1 MRLEG
6 KIAVITGSSR
16 GIGRATAIAFA
27 REGAKVVVNC
37 RSNTAEGEE
46 VVNIIKNAGGQA
58 ILVTADVSVPQEIK
72 SMFERTVGEF
82 GGLDI
87 LVNNA
92 GIDRPKDFLTLSV
105 SDWDTTMRTNLYGPF
120 LCSQE
125 AAGIMLERDGGK
137 ILNTC
142 SVRSLYHAGRQGN
155 IAYTASKAALLSFTK
170 TLAKELAPKIKVNGV
185 APGPANTDMSAV
197 WDEKTRN
204 KAIEESYLHRL
215 VEPEDIANAFL
226 FLASSEADAITGEL
240 LVVDGGYN
248 LL

>member
-16 GIGRATAIAFA
+16 GIGRATALTFA

-37 RSNTAEGEE
+37 RANVSEGEE
-46 VVNIIKNAGGQA
+46 VVSAIKNSGGQA
-58 ILVTADVSVPQEIK
+58 ILVQADVSVPQEIK
-72 SMFERTVGEF
+72 AMFERTVGEF
-82 GGLDI
+82 GGLDV

-92 GIDRPKDFLTLSV
+92 GIDRPKPFFELTV
-105 SDWDTTMRTNLYGPF
+105 SDWDETMKTNLYGPF
-120 LCSQE
+120 LCAQE
-125 AAGIMLERDGGK
+125 AARIMLERGGGK

-155 IAYTASKAALLSFTK
+155 IAYSASKAALYNFTT
-170 TLAKELAPKIKVNGV
+170 TLAKELAPTIKVNGI
-185 APGPANTDMSAV
+185 APGPANTDISAV
-197 WDEKTRN
+197 WDEETRN
-204 KAIEESYLHRL
+204 KALEDSYLRRL
-215 VEPEDIANAFL
+215 VEPQDIANAFL